1 MIAGV
6 KIKHIF
12 LVQNDKLVQVP
23 GTRIQQ
29 VVRKMIKKARTT
41 RTHKMKRSSS

>member
-29 VVRKMIKKARTT
+29 VVRKMIKQARTT